1 MKKRIQE
8 KKDAPE
14 IMKELKTVLPKVRQ
28 RGGGGGKEE
37 DSLQAKVVLANV
49 EEKDADLKGDL
60 QKVIE
65 DVEKW
70 VEKNDKEVSEEDYCR
85 RKMIID

>member
-14 IMKELKTVLPKVRQ
+14 IMKELKAVLPKVRQ
-28 RGGGGGKEE
+28 REGGGEEE
-37 DSLQAKVVLANV
+37 DSLQAKVVLANI

-60 QKVIE
+60 QKIIE

-70 VEKNDKEVSEEDYCR
+70 VEKNDKEVSKEDYCR
-85 RKMIID
+85 GR